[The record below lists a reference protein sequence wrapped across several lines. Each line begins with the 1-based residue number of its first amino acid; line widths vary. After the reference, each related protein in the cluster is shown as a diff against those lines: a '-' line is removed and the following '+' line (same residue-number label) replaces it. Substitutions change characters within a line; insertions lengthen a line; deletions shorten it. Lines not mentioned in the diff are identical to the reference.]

1 MLTEFETC
9 EKTNDTVN
17 PEPLPEPLTK
27 SDWKRLAKVPWTEDE
42 RPWKRLTAA
51 VLEQAVF
58 DWRWIQA
65 RGGVQRL
72 QERKAILW
80 RRNIAISATKEK
92 VSLDDALSCVK
103 FFNGRR
109 FVSMCEVL
117 GIDPEALLDA
127 IGFKKGEGE

>member
-1 MLTEFETC
+1 METC
-9 EKTNDTVN
+9 EQTIDTVN

-27 SDWKRLAKVPWTEDE
+27 EDWKRLAKVPWTDDE
-42 RPWKRLTAA
+42 RPYRRLTAA

-65 RGGVQRL
+65 RGGVKRL
-72 QERKAILW
+72 QERKVTLW
-80 RRNIAISATKEK
+80 QRNIAQSATKEK

-103 FFNGRR
+103 FFQGKR

-117 GIDPEALLDA
+117 GIRPDAFLDA
-127 IGFKKGEGE
+127 IGFSKEGA